1 MSCGHTQSRAG
12 QTIFLFKI
20 LNFRA
25 SERAVFLACSCYLW
39 FYKQWKT
46 GPEPIYSCST
56 THANHCSACTITIKP
71 LHGRL
76 AQAKNQ
82 PIKSANTSNAG
93 PSLFIRPM
101 NIGKLD
107 GIIVLWIRSLRSM
120 VRSFHF
126 IVRSFHSFSIK
137 LDEIKSDCF
146 CFLA

>member
-1 MSCGHTQSRAG
+1 MLFFWHVVAIFDFISSGRLG
-12 QTIFLFKI
+12 QNPFD
-20 LNFRA
+20 
-25 SERAVFLACSCYLW
+25 S
-39 FYKQWKT
+39 
-46 GPEPIYSCST
+46 GST
-56 THANHCSACTITIKP
+56 THANHCSACTITIKR

-82 PIKSANTSNAG
+82 PIKSASTRNAG
-93 PSLFIRPM
+93 PSLFIPPM
-101 NIGKLD
+101 NIGKFD
-107 GIIVLWIRSLRSM
+107 GIKVLWIWSLRSM

>member
-12 QTIFLFKI
+12 QTIFLLKI

-25 SERAVFLACSCYLW
+25 SERAVFLACRLGQNP
-39 FYKQWKT
+39 FD
-46 GPEPIYSCST
+46 SCST
-56 THANHCSACTITIKP
+56 THANHCSACTITIKR

-76 AQAKNQ
+76 TQAKNQ

>member
-1 MSCGHTQSRAG
+1 MLFFWHVVAIFDFISSGRLG
-12 QTIFLFKI
+12 QNPF
-20 LNFRA
+20 N
-25 SERAVFLACSCYLW
+25 
-39 FYKQWKT
+39 
-46 GPEPIYSCST
+46 SCST
-56 THANHCSACTITIKP
+56 THANHCSACTITIKR

-93 PSLFIRPM
+93 PSLFIPPM

-107 GIIVLWIRSLRSM
+107 GIKVLWIRSLRSM

>member
-12 QTIFLFKI
+12 QTNFLLKI

-25 SERAVFLACSCYLW
+25 SERAVFLASRLGQNP
-39 FYKQWKT
+39 FD
-46 GPEPIYSCST
+46 SCST
-56 THANHCSACTITIKP
+56 THANHCSACTITIKR

-101 NIGKLD
+101 IIGKLD
-107 GIIVLWIRSLRSM
+107 GIKVLWIRSLRSM

>member
-12 QTIFLFKI
+12 QTNFLLKI

-25 SERAVFLACSCYLW
+25 SERAVLLACRLGQNPSD
-39 FYKQWKT
+39 
-46 GPEPIYSCST
+46 SCST
-56 THANHCSACTITIKP
+56 THANHCSACTITIKR

-76 AQAKNQ
+76 TQAKNQ

-93 PSLFIRPM
+93 PSLFIPPM
-101 NIGKLD
+101 IIGKLD
-107 GIIVLWIRSLRSM
+107 GIKVLWIRSLRSM
-120 VRSFHF
+120 IRSFHF